1 MNKQKTSCNSLT
13 DDAIS
18 NIINEYK
25 GGKSIRKISEK
36 YHIDREII
44 SKTLKANGVTITHQR
59 VSEQQKDYILSS
71 NKSNKELSVELNMPL
86 STVKGIRN
94 RNGHFT
100 GKFLKDLSNEE
111 KQQIKQD
118 YLNGLSAKNIGDKYG
133 WSKKSILTVLNNL
146 GVDTS
151 KHNTLSQ
158 EEEQFIVDN
167 YHNAS
172 GTQLSKIFNVSNS
185 LIQSVWMKHGL
196 KGKRNSCYVL
206 DEHYFSDI
214 DTPAKAYFLGF
225 LASDGCLWR
234 DDYRF
239 LVKLQLQQRDKHI
252 LELFSQEIKT
262 NKPLIKS
269 HSGSQF
275 CIEVCSETMF
285 KDLVKLGLTPRKT
298 QVYQLQ
304 VLEHEEL
311 MPHFLRGFFDG
322 DGCITFN
329 QKKKV
334 EELLP
339 SDFTVTITGATLATQ
354 TICDYLKE
362 QQLSPARY
370 DVTANKY
377 NFGCYTIEFTNNQ
390 SIYEF
395 LTYIYKDAGKYCLK
409 RKQDRAKLFMN
420 IFCNKYNKP
429 NLLK

>member
-13 DDAIS
+13 DDVIS

-36 YHIDREII
+36 YHIDRKII

-71 NKSNKELSVELNMPL
+71 NKSNKELSAELNMPL

-100 GKFLKDLSNEE
+100 GKFLKDLSDED
-111 KQQIKQD
+111 KQKIEQD
-118 YLNGLSAKNIGDKYG
+118 YLSGLSAQAIGDKHG
-133 WSKKSILTVLNNL
+133 WSKTSILTVLNNL

-172 GTQLSKIFNVSNS
+172 GSQLAKIFNVSNS
-185 LIQSVWMKHGL
+185 LIHSVWMKHGL
-196 KGKRNSCYVL
+196 NGKRNSCYVL
-206 DEHYFSDI
+206 DENYFSNI
-214 DTPAKAYFLGF
+214 NTPAKAYFLGF
-225 LASDGCLWR
+225 LASDGCLWN
-234 DDYRF
+234 DNYRF
-239 LVKLQLQQRDKHI
+239 LVKLQLQKQDKHI

-262 NKPLIKS
+262 NKPLIES
-269 HSGSQF
+269 PNGSQF

-285 KDLVKLGLTPRKT
+285 KDLTNLGLTPRKT
-298 QVYQLQ
+298 QVYELQ
-304 VLEHEEL
+304 ILEYEEL

-329 QKKKV
+329 QQKNVKS
-334 EELLP
+334 LLT
-339 SDFTVTITGATLATQ
+339 SDFRVIITGANLATQ
-354 TICDYLKE
+354 TICDYLKN
-362 QQLSPARY
+362 QDLSHSRY
-370 DVTANKY
+370 EVIADRY
-377 NFGCYTIEFTNNQ
+377 NFGCYTIDFTNNQ
-390 SIYEF
+390 NIYDF
-395 LTYIYKDAGKYCLK
+395 LTYIYKDAGNCCLK
-409 RKQDRAKLFMN
+409 RKQDRAKLFIN
-420 IFCNKYNKP
+420 V
-429 NLLK
+429 

>member
-1 MNKQKTSCNSLT
+1 MNEKKLYNDDLT
-13 DDAIS
+13 DDMIVK
-18 NIINEYK
+18 IVNEYK
-25 GGKSIRKISEK
+25 SGKSIRKISEQCN
-36 YHIDREII
+36 IDRPLI
-44 SKTLKANGVTITHQR
+44 SKTLKANGITIARTKIP
-59 VSEQQKDYILSS
+59 EDIKDYILSS
-71 NKSNKELSVELNMPL
+71 PKNSVKLSDELNIPA
-86 STVKGIRN
+86 STIRAIRN
-94 RNGHFT
+94 QNGQFR
-100 GKFLKDLSNEE
+100 KRFLKDLSDDE

-118 YLNGLSAKNIGDKYG
+118 YLNGLSAQQVGDKYG
-133 WSKKSILTVLNNL
+133 WSKQSILTALNNL

-151 KHNTLSQ
+151 QHNTLSQ

-206 DEHYFSDI
+206 DEQYFSRI

-225 LASDGCLWR
+225 LASDGCLWN

-239 LVKLQLQQRDKHI
+239 LVKLQLQKRDKHI

-269 HSGSQF
+269 PNGNQF

-298 QVYQLQ
+298 QVYQLKI
-304 VLEHEEL
+304 LEHEEL

-322 DGCITFN
+322 DGCITFS

-334 EELLP
+334 EDLLP
-339 SDFTVTITGATLATQ
+339 SDFKVTITGATLATQ
-354 TICDYLKE
+354 TIFDYLKE